1 MNLDVAWIG
10 IAVLAVAS
18 VGLAVLVL
26 SYASEL
32 TQARAA
38 LREARERMST
48 ALASLGVAVW
58 EVEVRTRGVV
68 WAENATALPASS
80 SDPIRTVDD
89 IVNRM
94 HPDDRTVAMSAI
106 EHAIA
111 ARTEFDVESRV
122 ILPDGG
128 IRWVRNAGRMIA
140 GQTSGT
146 GRLIGVTTDVTS
158 RHVLEAQF
166 LQAQKMEAVGQ
177 LAGGV
182 AHDFNNLLTAILGY
196 STLVKDSLTDPVGR
210 RNVDEVIKA
219 ATRATALT
227 KQLLAF
233 SRQEVPAVVVLNAND
248 VIQDLLDMLRR
259 LIGEHIA
266 LTTTLAGDL
275 EAIRSDRGQL
285 EQVVVNLIL
294 NARDAM
300 PQGGLIRIETA
311 NVRIDSEVFAQGGRI
326 AKGEYVMVAVHDSG
340 VGISDVVRP
349 RLFQPF
355 FTTKDRGKGT
365 GLGLATVHGIVS
377 AGHGYI
383 SVDSEIGKGAVF
395 RVYWPRIAS
404 PERELQAWGAEPA
417 SQRATS
423 TCSSVL
429 IVEDEEAV
437 RYLSR
442 VILERA
448 GYRVFEAGTPEQ
460 AESVLSQAGPVDV
473 LIADVMLP
481 GGRGPDLYER
491 LRPRYPGLRV
501 VFMSGYF
508 DEILPEVTLVDPAMR
523 FLQKPFVAEALLG
536 HVADLLAPA
545 SAGR

>member
-1 MNLDVAWIG
+1 MNLDVVWIG
-10 IAVLAVAS
+10 IAVLAVACI
-18 VGLAVLVL
+18 GLAILVL

-32 TQARAA
+32 KQAREA
-38 LREARERMST
+38 LREARERMSS
-48 ALASLGVAVW
+48 ALASLGVGVW
-58 EVEVRTRGVV
+58 EVEVRTRAVV
-68 WAENATALPASS
+68 WAENAAALLAPSL
-80 SDPIRTVDD
+80 DPIRSVDD

-106 EHAIA
+106 ERAIA
-111 ARTEFDVESRV
+111 TRTEFDIESRV
-122 ILPDGG
+122 IMPDGG
-128 IRWVRNAGRMIA
+128 IRWMRNAGRLIA
-140 GQTSGT
+140 GEAPGS
-146 GRLIGVTTDVTS
+146 GRLIGVTADVTS

-196 STLVKDSLTDPVGR
+196 STLVKDGLTDPVPR

-248 VIQDLLDMLRR
+248 VLLDLLDMLRR

-266 LTTTLAGDL
+266 LTTTLADDL
-275 EAIRSDRGQL
+275 EAIRSDRGQF

-300 PQGGLIRIETA
+300 PQGGMIQIETT
-311 NVRIDSEVFAQGGRI
+311 NVRIDSEIFAQGGRI
-326 AKGEYVMVAVHDSG
+326 ATGEYVMLAVHDSG
-340 VGISDVVRP
+340 VGISDSVRA

-377 AGHGYI
+377 AAHGYI

-395 RVYWPRIAS
+395 RVYWPRIVS
-404 PERELQAWGAEPA
+404 PERERQTWNTEPA
-417 SQRATS
+417 SRRATS

-460 AESVLSQAGPVDV
+460 AESVLSKAGPVDV

-481 GGRGPDLYER
+481 GGRGPELFER

-501 VFMSGYF
+501 LFMSGYF
-508 DEILPEVTLVDPAMR
+508 DEAIPEVTQVDPAMR

-536 HVADLLAPA
+536 HVADLLAAA

>member
-128 IRWVRNAGRMIA
+128 IRWMRNAGRMIA

-196 STLVKDSLTDPVGR
+196 STLVKDSLTDAVGR

>member
-128 IRWVRNAGRMIA
+128 IRWMRNAGRMIA